1 MVHGSGVPES
11 TVTDASGAWMDRMQ
25 LHPQLG
31 MVLL

>member
-1 MVHGSGVPES
+1 MVHGSGVLES
-11 TVTDASGAWMDRMQ
+11 ILTDDSCAWMDRMQ